1 MQKKR
6 ISLLMLFLVMTLVMA
21 ACAAPMAAPGAADTS
36 SDGAA
41 AVASDPVTLDINL
54 GTEPPSLDPSL
65 GTDTTSISVIN
76 ETFLGLTELDPDTQ
90 KAGPE
95 LAKDW
100 SISDD
105 GLTYTF
111 NLRTDVPWV
120 QVKDG
125 EVVETGM
132 MVTAG
137 DVAYGLKRTCNAE
150 TASDYAYVLYIVA
163 GCEAAN
169 TGEGSVDDVA
179 VNAVDDA
186 TLEITLNYPASFFEQ
201 IASMWIMRPMPQ
213 SVIEEYGDAWT
224 EPENIVTNGPF
235 ALSEWIHG
243 DSLQMIRNPFWYG
256 WEEMGDVVGN
266 IEVINGVMIEEVST
280 AFALYENNEID
291 TSGVPLEMMDLALA
305 GEYGDEFVIAPSNCT
320 YYYGFITQKP
330 EVSDPRVRRALSM
343 AVDRQTLA
351 DDILKGGQIP
361 ANTFTNP
368 LNFGSPAGDPDIAPW
383 AMTEAQGGTGYAA
396 AVEMAK
402 ALMEEAGY
410 PGGAGLSLTLA
421 HNVSESHATIAQA
434 IQAMWQE
441 AFPDIEV
448 VIETQEWGVYLDSL
462 DHDAPLE
469 GKPDVYRLGWCQD
482 YPHANN
488 WIHEVFNPTQGA
500 NVPMLSMDDPIVGD
514 LVKQF
519 NDDTIAAQTAS
530 EDEQLAL
537 YKDAEKLFVDD
548 IAAIIPIYYYT
559 TVAVTKPWV
568 TRLYSDDKYYYRWS
582 VDEAAKEAA
591 R

>member
-1 MQKKR
+1 
-6 ISLLMLFLVMTLVMA
+6 
-21 ACAAPMAAPGAADTS
+21 
-36 SDGAA
+36 
-41 AVASDPVTLDINL
+41 
-54 GTEPPSLDPSL
+54 
-65 GTDTTSISVIN
+65 
-76 ETFLGLTELDPDTQ
+76 
-90 KAGPE
+90 
-95 LAKDW
+95 
-100 SISDD
+100 
-105 GLTYTF
+105 
-111 NLRTDVPWV
+111 
-120 QVKDG
+120 
-125 EVVETGM
+125 
-132 MVTAG
+132 
-137 DVAYGLKRTCNAE
+137 
-150 TASDYAYVLYIVA
+150 
-163 GCEAAN
+163 
-169 TGEGSVDDVA
+169 
-179 VNAVDDA
+179 
-186 TLEITLNYPASFFEQ
+186 
-201 IASMWIMRPMPQ
+201 
-213 SVIEEYGDAWT
+213 
-224 EPENIVTNGPF
+224 
-235 ALSEWIHG
+235 
-243 DSLQMIRNPFWYG
+243 
-256 WEEMGDVVGN
+256 
-266 IEVINGVMIEEVST
+266 
-280 AFALYENNEID
+280 
-291 TSGVPLEMMDLALA
+291 
-305 GEYGDEFVIAPSNCT
+305 
-320 YYYGFITQKP
+320 
-330 EVSDPRVRRALSM
+330 
-343 AVDRQTLA
+343 
-351 DDILKGGQIP
+351 
-361 ANTFTNP
+361 
-368 LNFGSPAGDPDIAPW
+368 
-383 AMTEAQGGTGYAA
+383 GGTGYAA

-500 NVPMLSMDDPIVGD
+500 NVPMLSMDDPEIGD